1 MSNRIDKVN
10 DFIRDQISLIITK
23 DLALKQGVFVSVT
36 KVDTSKDLRYTKIF
50 ISVFPE
56 TEIDYA
62 TKTLKKEMFRIQKNF
77 NQKFHS
83 KYFPKINFEVDNTGS
98 KITKLDEIFDKITNE
113 K

>member
-23 DLALKQGVFVSVT
+23 DIALKQGVLISVT
-36 KVDTSKDLRYTKIF
+36 KVDTSRDLRYTKVF
-50 ISVFPE
+50 FSVFPE
-56 TEIDYA
+56 TEINYA

-98 KITKLDEIFDKITNE
+98 KITKLDEIFDQIANE

>member
-1 MSNRIDKVN
+1 
-10 DFIRDQISLIITK
+10 
-23 DLALKQGVFVSVT
+23 VSIT

-56 TEIDYA
+56 TEVNYA

-77 NQKFHS
+77 NQKFHR
-83 KYFPKINFEVDNTGS
+83 KYFPKINFQTDDTGN
-98 KITKLDEIFDKITNE
+98 KITQLDEIFDQLANE

>member
-23 DLALKQGVFVSVT
+23 DLALKQGVFASVT

-50 ISVFPE
+50 VSVFPE
-56 TEIDYA
+56 EEIDY
-62 TKTLKKEMFRIQKNF
+62 TLKTLGKEIFRIQKKF

-83 KYFPKINFEVDNTGS
+83 KYFPKIHFELDNTGS
-98 KITKLDEIFDKITNE
+98 KITKLDEIFDQIAKE
-113 K
+113 

>member
-23 DLALKQGVFVSVT
+23 DLALKQGVFVSIT
-36 KVDTSKDLRYTKIF
+36 KVDTSKDLRYTKVF

-56 TEIDYA
+56 EEINYA
-62 TKTLKKEMFRIQKNF
+62 TKTLKKEMFRIQKRF

-83 KYFPKINFEVDNTGS
+83 KYFPKIHFEVDNTGN
-98 KITKLDEIFDKITNE
+98 KITKLDEIFDQIANE

>member
-10 DFIRDQISLIITK
+10 DFIRDQVSLIITK
-23 DLALKQGVFVSVT
+23 DLALKQGVFISIT
-36 KVDTSKDLRYTKIF
+36 RVDTSRDLRYTKAF

-56 TEIDYA
+56 TEINYA
-62 TKTLKKEMFRIQKNF
+62 VETLKKEIFRIQKNF

-83 KYFPKINFEVDNTGS
+83 KHFPRISFEVDNTGN
-98 KITKLDEIFDKITNE
+98 KITKLDEIFDQIAKE

>member
-10 DFIRDQISLIITK
+10 DFIRDQISLIIVK
-23 DLALKQGVFVSVT
+23 DLALKQGVFVSIT
-36 KVDTSKDLRYTKIF
+36 KVDTSKDLRYTKVF

-56 TEIDYA
+56 TEINYT
-62 TKTLKKEMFRIQKNF
+62 TKTLKKEMFRIQKSF

-98 KITKLDEIFDKITNE
+98 KITKLDEIFDQIANE
-113 K
+113 

>member
-1 MSNRIDKVN
+1 MPNRIDKVN

-23 DLALKQGVFVSVT
+23 DLALKQGVFVSIT

-56 TEIDYA
+56 TEIDYI
-62 TKTLKKEMFRIQKNF
+62 TKTLKKEIFRIQKNF

-83 KYFPKINFEVDNTGS
+83 KYFPRISFEIDNTGN
-98 KITKLDEIFDKITNE
+98 KITKLDEIFDQIAKE